1 MRDIIDTPPSGA
13 SSSSPSTT
21 PFDPQKLAG
30 AAIDMAKTFDFRRYV
45 YLIARRLWIL
55 LFCFAGAVGIML
67 FNMARQE
74 PTFQTEARIQL
85 TQPGGIP
92 SNLLPKDM
100 ETVLGDY
107 LSTQRQLIL
116 SRPVIALAKQK
127 LGLTPAEFGQRYSGV
142 EVKPLWQTAILYIRV
157 SGKEPAFC
165 ADYANAIADA
175 FVEYKSSERA
185 DSSQGTI
192 VNLSQQADRLSS
204 ELTRMENDVLAFV
217 RDNSVVGIE
226 ERGNVAAELLGNLS
240 KQSAEF
246 KTQRMLLEAQQ
257 PLLAQASDDAILTTL
272 GYGISLPPT
281 PESVGGPSPSP
292 DGNAPGALEDS
303 AENLIEH
310 GIVQQANWYG
320 LKRENAV
327 LEAQLAT
334 YRKKYKDAHP
344 VIQETLRKLQE
355 NEDALKVE
363 TQFALKQYYSQLEA
377 LTIKERA
384 AKRVEQ
390 AWEEEALQIDRKQK
404 EYESLIRNLKRSQGL
419 YDLIFN
425 RLKEIDISAGIQLES
440 VRIIERALVPSAPV
454 NPQNMQSL
462 FLAAI
467 IGLALGIGIIFLL
480 DFMDDS
486 IRYPEEATRILG
498 APFLGL
504 IPTANWPKTDESSY
518 LIHNVDASSGFA
530 EAYRNVRSAILLN
543 PAGKSLKTLCLT
555 SAVPQEGKTTT
566 SVNLAICF
574 AQAGSKVLLVDADL
588 HRGELHQRFHVNAG
602 WGLTDILRGT
612 RTAEEVTQQI
622 AEVPHLDF
630 IGTGAFPENAAE
642 LVMQP
647 TMSKFLK
654 EAEKRYDL
662 VILDAPPVMVISES
676 TVLASL
682 ADAVLFV
689 VWSGRTSRKLVQTS
703 VRQLLARGAN
713 ILGVILNNLDLSR
726 MSNYGY
732 SSYYQYYGYD
742 YRYAS
747 NRSSNSPK
755 AAPAGGKPP
764 EGT

>member
-1 MRDIIDTPPSGA
+1 MRDIIDTPPSGDT
-13 SSSSPSTT
+13 SPSAP
-21 PFDPQKLAG
+21 PFNPQKLAG
-30 AAIDMAKTFDFRRYV
+30 AAVDMAKTFDFRRYV

-55 LFCFAGAVGIML
+55 LVCFAGAVGIML

-74 PTFQTEARIQL
+74 PTFQAEARIQL

-92 SNLLPKDM
+92 ANLLPK
-100 ETVLGDY
+100 EKESVLGDY
-107 LSTQRQLIL
+107 LYTQRQLIL
-116 SRPVIALAKQK
+116 SRPVITLAKEK
-127 LGLTPAEFGQRYSGV
+127 LGLSPAEFGQRYSGLDV
-142 EVKPLWQTAILYIRV
+142 QPLWQTAILYIRV
-157 SGKEPAFC
+157 SGTEPQFC
-165 ADYANAIADA
+165 ADYANAVADA

-204 ELTRMENDVLAFV
+204 ELTKMENDVLAFV

-272 GYGISLPPT
+272 GYGISLPPAPENGPT
-281 PESVGGPSPSP
+281 PPA
-292 DGNAPGALEDS
+292 DGNTPGALEDS

-344 VIQETLRKLQE
+344 IIQETLRKLQE

-404 EYESLIRNLKRSQGL
+404 EYESLMRNLKRSQGL

-425 RLKEIDISAGIQLES
+425 RLKEIDISTGIQLES
-440 VRIIERALVPSAPV
+440 VRIIERALVPSSPV

-486 IRYPEEATRILG
+486 IRYPEEAARILG

-518 LIHNVDASSGFA
+518 LIHNVDATSGFA

-574 AQAGSKVLLVDADL
+574 AQAGNKVLLVDADL

-732 SSYYQYYGYD
+732 SSYYHYYGYD

-747 NRSSNSPK
+747 NRSSNPPK
-755 AAPAGGKPP
+755 AAPADGKKS
-764 EGT
+764 EGA